1 MNFINFSQ
9 NLSTANFNKFS
20 AISKINTFY
29 EKLIWSDVI
38 ILQETVVFKI
48 RFSRIKSEILL
59 KFVLSWVPFVCFNLL
74 LYSTYYCILFWPC
87 FYYLIIASDL
97 CFHDV
102 LPTVSCGHQKVTEW
116 SACIKNLCYKC
127 YNNLFIKLLYAKLA
141 LNWINIK
148 EVKKYVQMAFDLTKG
163 QPQKSPYVN
172 KFDIKLN
179 KQ

>member
-74 LYSTYYCILFWPC
+74 LYSTLF
-87 FYYLIIASDL
+87 YSDL
-97 CFHDV
+97 AFITSLLPQICVFKTSYRLFHVAIRKWQNGQHV
-102 LPTVSCGHQKVTEW
+102 LKTYVTNV
-116 SACIKNLCYKC
+116 IITFL
-127 YNNLFIKLLYAKLA
+127 
-141 LNWINIK
+141 
-148 EVKKYVQMAFDLTKG
+148 
-163 QPQKSPYVN
+163 
-172 KFDIKLN
+172 
-179 KQ
+179 